1 MAAETF
7 ATLLAQLGAL
17 PSAET
22 VSLSGFGEPLL
33 HPQFCDFLSQVK
45 RAGLRAELIT
55 NGTLLSDRVA
65 ERLVDEQLDR
75 LAVST
80 DGPQQDATDP
90 FHTGALAQVQD
101 NLRALC
107 RLKQRRRAER
117 PAITLVFVASRRN
130 IGQLPAVQRLAEELG
145 ATDVLVSNLIPNTRA
160 LHDEVLYQQ
169 WGTTRRN
176 APAAPW
182 NPVIRLPR
190 IDLRAEA
197 GRVVALLCSS
207 GKHVQL
213 GDAAISGGR
222 MECRFVST
230 GCVAIRPEGD
240 VSPCLPLLHTHR
252 YYFRGDPRR
261 TLAYRVGN
269 IHQTPLAQIWAG
281 GEYRAFRDRV
291 RRFEFS
297 PCIDCCGCHFR
308 ETNQEDCYGSVFP
321 RCGECLWAAG
331 LVQCP

>member
-1 MAAETF
+1 
-7 ATLLAQLGAL
+7 
-17 PSAET
+17 
-22 VSLSGFGEPLL
+22 
-33 HPQFCDFLSQVK
+33 
-45 RAGLRAELIT
+45 
-55 NGTLLSDRVA
+55 
-65 ERLVDEQLDR
+65 
-75 LAVST
+75 
-80 DGPQQDATDP
+80 
-90 FHTGALAQVQD
+90 
-101 NLRALC
+101 
-107 RLKQRRRAER
+107 
-117 PAITLVFVASRRN
+117 
-130 IGQLPAVQRLAEELG
+130 
-145 ATDVLVSNLIPNTRA
+145 
-160 LHDEVLYQQ
+160 
-169 WGTTRRN
+169 
-176 APAAPW
+176 
-182 NPVIRLPR
+182 
-190 IDLRAEA
+190 
-197 GRVVALLCSS
+197 
-207 GKHVQL
+207 
-213 GDAAISGGR
+213 